1 MERVKV
7 DRAWIGA
14 PIGAAWA
21 NPTVCLFVAAY
32 GLLALGSIGY
42 LAGALPALIVVP
54 VNALAIYGCFTVMH
68 EGVHRVAHRDPSWN
82 DALARLSALPLTFT
96 FPMFRAVHNE
106 HHAHTN
112 DLARDPDFIV
122 ARSPRWAAPL
132 WFVGVIVEYRLHFY
146 GRRLWRSTGDLVEGI
161 AMDVLL
167 LLALAA
173 ALASGVMLPLLVVW
187 IGPALIAVLV
197 LAFAFDFLPHYPYD
211 TAERWF
217 DTRIYPG
224 RFLNAVLLGQNYH
237 LIHHLW
243 TTIPWYRYR
252 SVFAQIGGE
261 LTANGCRIGWKV
273 APLPDGVAPLPDK
286 VATLPVEARVR

>member
-1 MERVKV
+1 VDPVRL

-14 PIGAAWA
+14 TQAAAWA
-21 NPTVCLFVAAY
+21 NPTIGLFVAGY
-32 GLLALGSIGY
+32 GLLAAGSVGY
-42 LAGALPALIVVP
+42 LAGALPAALVVP
-54 VNALAIYGCFTVMH
+54 LDAVAIYLCFTVMH
-68 EGVHRVAHRDPSWN
+68 EGVHRVAHRDPRWN

-112 DLARDPDFIV
+112 DRARDPDFIV

-146 GRRLWRSTGDLVEGI
+146 GRRLWRSRADLYEGI
-161 AMDVLL
+161 AMDALL
-167 LLALAA
+167 VLALLV
-173 ALASGVMLPLLVVW
+173 ALASGTLGTLFVVW
-187 IGPALIAVLV
+187 LGPALLAVLL

-224 RFLNAVLLGQNYH
+224 RVLNALLLGQNYH

-252 SVFAQIGGE
+252 RVFAQIGPE
-261 LTANGCRIGWKV
+261 LQAFGCRIGWRV
-273 APLPDGVAPLPDK
+273 TPLPDSCAPLP
-286 VATLPVEARVR
+286 VEPRVG

>member
-1 MERVKV
+1 MKL

-14 PIGAAWA
+14 PDAGAWA
-21 NPTVCLFVAAY
+21 NPTVWLFIAAS
-32 GLLALGSIGY
+32 GLLALGSLGY
-42 LAGALPALIVVP
+42 LSGRLPAAVVVP
-54 VNALAIYGCFTVMH
+54 LNTLAIFWLFTVMH
-68 EGVHRVAHRDPSWN
+68 EGVHRVAHREARWN

-122 ARSPRWAAPL
+122 ARAPRWAAPL

-146 GRRLWRSTGDLVEGI
+146 GRRLWRSQADLVEGI
-161 AMDVLL
+161 AMDAGIALVLVG
-167 LLALAA
+167 ALVT
-173 ALASGVMLPLLVVW
+173 GTLPTLFVVW
-187 IGPALIAVLV
+187 LGPALVAVLL
-197 LAFAFDFLPHYPYD
+197 LAFAFDFLPHYPFD
-211 TAERWF
+211 TAERYF

-224 RFLNAVLLGQNYH
+224 RVLNAVLLGQNYH

-252 SVFAQIGGE
+252 GVFAQIGGE
-261 LTANGCRIGWKV
+261 LAANRCRIGWRV
-273 APLPDGVAPLPDK
+273 APLPDGVAPLP
-286 VATLPVEARVR
+286 VEARVR